1 MDHVKLTINFFTIA
15 KWDPGRGQPSKGE
28 NTMKSLSKCS
38 RTAIPFFVL
47 CWVLAS
53 CGGGGGGGGG
63 GGPILMVNSN
73 NDVYDG
79 TCNASHCSLREA
91 IIAAN
96 TMPEPAKIRFNIGG
110 GGTQTIQVA
119 SSLPALG
126 APATI
131 DGTTQPGYVS
141 TPLIVLDGSQAAAPY
156 AEGLVLVGGN
166 TTVKALVIKNFS
178 GSGIR
183 IASNGGN
190 HIMGCYIF
198 TNALGSDGGPATN
211 GGIWIQDGDGNTIGG
226 PGYGERNEISGN
238 QGNGVG
244 IASDNNLVINN
255 YIGTDAIGY
264 AAFGNSANG
273 VVVSGN
279 DNTIGG
285 LSDSTG
291 NLISANGLDGVVING
306 ARNEIQGNRIG
317 TSVTGNVAFGN
328 AGNGVTIN
336 GDLNLVGG
344 TTVQARNIISG
355 NLANGVRVQAGAVL
369 VQGNYIGTDVTGTA
383 ALGNQ
388 SSGVYAFGMGST
400 QIGGSEPGA
409 MNVISA
415 NQLFGIYVED
425 DSSDVSVYGNRIGTN
440 AAGMSA
446 LGNVKGGVRVAGSDH
461 AIGASFEGGR
471 NLISGNGGPGIAVT
485 SGSTGII
492 IRNNY
497 IGTNLPG
504 TAALGNGT
512 GIEVGLGAG
521 DTSVTIGGSTF
532 GQGNLISG
540 NAGDG
545 LLLYRGATVIGN
557 RIGLS
562 TTEIQLGNGGNG
574 ILIKGPDNFIDGTDM
589 ANSIANNGLNG
600 VAVISE
606 SGGATGNRI
615 LANSIYDN
623 DLLGIAIDE
632 NAVIPNDTQ
641 DLDSGD
647 NNRQNYPVLVSAVID
662 PVAENTTYTGSLNA
676 APGTAYTVEIHSDAF
691 CDSSGYGEGRVTV
704 HSFTLTTNVNGQASF
719 NQVVPITYYEA
730 GDVITATATD
740 PDGNTSEFS
749 NCIPVTEAAAVTATP
764 TPASF
769 SFTPSVNAYCRFG
782 PDPSFG
788 WDEFAMKGQSYPID
802 GRNLENTWL
811 RIMVEPQVG
820 CWVPINSGTPSGDIS
835 QVRVLLAIPTP
846 TTAPDCA
853 QFTTPQTCSQHLECT
868 WNRKIAPGV
877 CQNK

>member
-1 MDHVKLTINFFTIA
+1 
-15 KWDPGRGQPSKGE
+15 
-28 NTMKSLSKCS
+28 MKSLSKLS
-38 RTAIPFFVL
+38 RTALLVSML
-47 CWVLAS
+47 GWVLAS

-79 TCNASHCSLREA
+79 ACNASHCSLREA
-91 IIAAN
+91 ILAAN
-96 TMPEPAKIRFNIGG
+96 VMPEPAKIRFNIGG

-119 SSLPALG
+119 SSLPAVG
-126 APATI
+126 APVTI

-141 TPLIVLDGSQAAAPY
+141 TPLIVLDGSLAAGPY
-156 AEGLVLVGGN
+156 AEGLVLVGGH

-183 IASNGGN
+183 STTIGGN
-190 HIMGCYIF
+190 LIVGCYIF
-198 TNALGSDGGPATN
+198 DNALGSAGGPTTN
-211 GGIWIQDGDGNTIGG
+211 GGIWIQSGDGNTIGG

-238 QGNGVG
+238 QGNGVS
-244 IASDNNLVINN
+244 IASDNNFVINN
-255 YIGTDAIGY
+255 YIGTDAIG
-264 AAFGNSANG
+264 AAALGNSANG
-273 VVVSGN
+273 IVVAGN
-279 DNTIGG
+279 DNSIGG

-291 NLISANGLDGVVING
+291 NLISANGGDGVVVNG
-306 ARNEIQGNRIG
+306 ARNKVQGNRIG
-317 TSVTGNVAFGN
+317 TNATGNVAFGN
-328 AGNGVTIN
+328 TGNGVTIN

-344 TTVQARNIISG
+344 TTVQNRNVISG
-355 NLANGVRVQAGAVL
+355 NGAQGVRIQAGSVL
-369 VQGNYIGTDVTGTA
+369 VQGNYIGTDITGTS

-388 SSGVYAFGMGST
+388 ASGVYAFGMGSI

-446 LGNVKGGVRVAGSDH
+446 LGNVKGGVRVAGTNH
-461 AIGASFEGGR
+461 VIGASFEGGR
-471 NLISGNGGPGIAVT
+471 NLISGNGGPGIAVL
-485 SGSTGII
+485 SGSTGIV

-497 IGTNLPG
+497 IGTDLPG

-521 DTSVTIGGSTF
+521 DTSVTIGGSTI
-532 GQGNLISG
+532 GEGNLISG
-540 NAGDG
+540 NEGDG

-589 ANSIANNGLNG
+589 ANIIANNGLNG

-615 LANSIYDN
+615 LSNSIYDN
-623 DLLGIAIDE
+623 DRLGIAIDE
-632 NAVIPNDTQ
+632 DGVIPNDAQ

-662 PVAENTTYTGSLNA
+662 PVAENTTYTGTLNA
-676 APGTAYTVEIHSDAF
+676 APGTVYTVEIHSDAF
-691 CDSSGYGEGRVTV
+691 CDPSGYGEGRATI

-719 NQVVPITYYEA
+719 SQVVPITYYEA

-740 PDGNTSEFS
+740 PSGNTSEFS
-749 NCIPVTEAAAVTATP
+749 NCIPVTEAVTATP

-769 SFTPSVNAYCRFG
+769 TFTPSLNAYCRYG
-782 PDPSFG
+782 PDTSFG
-788 WDEFAMKGQSYPID
+788 WDYVAMKGQSYPID

-820 CWVPINSGTPSGDIS
+820 CWVPIGSGTPSADTG

-846 TTAPDCA
+846 TPVPYCA
-853 QFTTPQTCSQHLECT
+853 QFTTPQTCSQHPECT
-868 WNRKIAPGV
+868 WNRRVTPGV